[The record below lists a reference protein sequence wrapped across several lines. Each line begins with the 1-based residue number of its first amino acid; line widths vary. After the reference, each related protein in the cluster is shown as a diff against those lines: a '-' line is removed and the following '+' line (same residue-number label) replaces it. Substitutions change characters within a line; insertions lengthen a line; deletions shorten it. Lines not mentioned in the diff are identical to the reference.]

1 MDSRIISFLSETS
14 LKLFKGLN
22 SNNLYKNYEVLVL
35 TNVISS
41 NDLWT

>member
-1 MDSRIISFLSETS
+1 MISFLSETS

-35 TNVISS
+35 NNVISS

>member
-1 MDSRIISFLSETS
+1 MISFLLETN

-35 TNVISS
+35 TNVISC